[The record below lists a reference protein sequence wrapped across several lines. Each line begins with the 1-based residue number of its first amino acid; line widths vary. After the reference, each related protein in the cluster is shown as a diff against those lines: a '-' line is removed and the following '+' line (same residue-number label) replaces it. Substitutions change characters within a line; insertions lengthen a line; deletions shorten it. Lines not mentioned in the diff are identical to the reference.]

1 MSASRDS
8 AVKKKH
14 VRFASLEDEDDEQDE
29 QEEDTLFDKRKDA
42 GPGLRSALKA
52 ARRTPKPGC
61 DGVEVVGR
69 GSGGGGAC
77 SRWMV
82 TLALCASF
90 LGLGMSISVLGPT
103 FEDLAVNVNKNIS
116 NISYIF
122 VGRSMGYICGSLL
135 GGILFDCMNTYLLLG
150 CSLLVTAFGMC
161 GIPFCKQALL
171 LTGLMSSI
179 GISMGVLDTG
189 GNVLILK
196 TWGDQAGPHMQALH
210 FSFAAGAFVS
220 PIIAKLLFG
229 PDLNSSMEAILTATT
244 PPATT
249 EQVTKDASAHTM
261 IRYIHSRSSTL
272 KSMWAYVVIGSFIL
286 LISLLFFILYSCSRP
301 SRGRAR
307 TSSGKPLVAKHHT
320 ALITLLFFFFFAYV
334 GAEVA
339 YGSFIFT
346 YAKDYVHMDQ
356 SQAAG
361 LNSLFWGTFAACR
374 GLAIFFAA
382 CMYPG
387 TMILLSLVGSTLSSL
402 LLCLF
407 SRERVAL
414 WLCTG
419 LYGASMAT
427 TFPSGI
433 SWVEQYTTVTGHSAS
448 TFVVGAALGEMVL
461 PAVLGFLLGRFQEH
475 PLLMYVSLVT
485 ATFTSILF
493 PVMYKLASSP
503 SGQGRKPRIRGRP
516 DTDDSEYRQ
525 ALLDSGANDEEDE
538 EDKEQEDNEADQW
551 NDADFE
557 VIEMDD
563 AVSLINSPNKLS
575 SPPDVAGLTGATTA
589 TVPSAAQVTEPSGG
603 ASFSDT
609 ISLIADSPRRKLL
622 LSLDREKRD

>member
-1 MSASRDS
+1 MSSSAARDTV
-8 AVKKKH
+8 VKKKH
-14 VRFASLEDEDDEQDE
+14 VRFASMEDDDDNDD
-29 QEEDTLFDKRKDA
+29 QEEDTLFDKRKDT
-42 GPGLRSALKA
+42 GRGLKSALKA
-52 ARRTPKPGC
+52 VKRTAKPVC
-61 DGVEVVGR
+61 DDRVEVVGGR
-69 GSGGGGAC
+69 RSGYGAC
-77 SRWMV
+77 GRWMV

-122 VGRSMGYICGSLL
+122 VGRSAGYIGGSLL
-135 GGILFDCMNTYLLLG
+135 GGILFDCMNPHLLLG
-150 CSLLVTAFGMC
+150 FSMLVTSVGMC
-161 GIPFCKQALL
+161 AIPFCTHALL

-179 GISMGVLDTG
+179 GMSMGILDTG
-189 GNVLILK
+189 GNVLILN
-196 TWGDQAGPHMQALH
+196 TWGEQAGPHMQALH

-229 PDLNSSMEAILTATT
+229 TDVINSTLTNSSL
-244 PPATT
+244 PVNT
-249 EQVTKDASAHTM
+249 EPVPKAPDAHTF

-272 KSMWAYVVIGSFIL
+272 KSMWAYIVIGSFVFL
-286 LISLLFFILYSCSRP
+286 VSFLFFILYSRRGSSRDK
-301 SRGRAR
+301 AR
-307 TSSGKPLVAKHHT
+307 TSSGKPLVAKHHI
-320 ALITLLFFFFFAYV
+320 ALTVLLFFFFFAYV

-346 YAKDYVHMDQ
+346 FAKDYAHMPQ
-356 SQAAG
+356 SQSAG

-382 CMYPG
+382 CIYPG
-387 TMILLSLVGSTLSSL
+387 TMILLSLVGSTVSSL

-407 SRERVAL
+407 SKERVAL

-433 SWVEQYTTVTGHSAS
+433 SWAEQYTTVTAHMAA

-461 PAVLGFLLGRFQEH
+461 PALVGFLLGKFHDQ
-475 PLLMYVSLVT
+475 PLLMYLSLIT

-493 PVMYKLASSP
+493 PVMYKLASAP
-503 SGQGRKPRIRGRP
+503 SSQSRKPRVRGRP
-516 DTDDSEYRQ
+516 DADDSEYRQ
-525 ALLDSGANDEEDE
+525 ALLDSGANDEEE
-538 EDKEQEDNEADQW
+538 EEEEQDNEADQW

-563 AVSLINSPNKLS
+563 TASLISSPSKAS
-575 SPPDVAGLTGATTA
+575 SPPDVTGLTGS
-589 TVPSAAQVTEPSGG
+589 SAASNHLVTEPTSG

-609 ISLIADSPRRKLL
+609 ISLVGDSPRRKLL